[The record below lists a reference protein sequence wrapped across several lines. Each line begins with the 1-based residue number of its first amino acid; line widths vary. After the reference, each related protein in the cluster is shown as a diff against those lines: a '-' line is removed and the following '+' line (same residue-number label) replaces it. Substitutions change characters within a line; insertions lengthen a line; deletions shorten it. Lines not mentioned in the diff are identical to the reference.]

1 MTDDIQGLVTSIS
14 INQVLVAVLEEY
26 GKLTGP
32 TLRFLD
38 AGESEKELIID
49 YDEEGPSFTFSLRD
63 KIEQQ
68 LYFSRLRT

>member
-1 MTDDIQGLVTSIS
+1 MTDNIEGLVTSIS

-26 GKLTGP
+26 GKLTVP

-38 AGESEKELIID
+38 AGASEKELVID

-68 LYFSRLRT
+68 

>member
-26 GKLTGP
+26 GKITVP

-38 AGESEKELIID
+38 AGASEKELVID

-68 LYFSRLRT
+68 

>member
-1 MTDDIQGLVTSIS
+1 MIDDIQGLVTSIS

-26 GKLTGP
+26 EKLTVP

-38 AGESEKELIID
+38 AGASEKELVID

-68 LYFSRLRT
+68 